1 MVYRNGFFQLVIRPE
16 GVFVKAFPP
25 RNGGRSIDFDE
36 LTTYLNS
43 KKISYDLKGLHTQ
56 VTTATE
62 PVLIKISNEKVYPE
76 GEKLELRMDAT
87 RMTVTGRFIPPSTGG
102 APMKKED
109 ILGEL
114 SFMGIRYGV
123 KLDVIDQYLAERE
136 YCTDFVLAE
145 GKEPR
150 HGKDAEIIYHFN
162 TSHSAKPKQNEDG
175 SVDFHDLDVIARVEK
190 GDLLATLIKEDPGE
204 PGMDVNGNVL
214 KPRVVKRLALKY
226 GKNITLSEDGLKL
239 FSDVSGHVSLD
250 GDRVFVSDT
259 YIVPANVDNSTGDIN
274 YDGNVEV
281 KGNVITGFT
290 VVASGDIIVNGAVEG
305 ANLKAGGQ
313 IILKRGIQGMNK
325 GVLTAGSNIIAR
337 FIENSEVNAGGYVS
351 AEAILHSTVS
361 AKGDVVVDG
370 KKGFVTGGSVR
381 SGSMIQVKA
390 AGSTMGTNTVFE
402 VGIDPAIM
410 DEYHQ
415 IEKTI
420 SELEKEKTQNLQ
432 VLAIY
437 KKKLEKGEKLSA
449 DKMLQL
455 KLATSSHKK
464 IEEEVERLS
473 QRYDEMT
480 DEIENFKSGVI
491 KIRGIAY
498 PGVKIV
504 ISTAVYYVRSEIKYS
519 QFIKEGADVRVTAL

>member
-1 MVYRNGFFQLVIRPE
+1 
-16 GVFVKAFPP
+16 
-25 RNGGRSIDFDE
+25 
-36 LTTYLNS
+36 
-43 KKISYDLKGLHTQ
+43 
-56 VTTATE
+56 
-62 PVLIKISNEKVYPE
+62 
-76 GEKLELRMDAT
+76 
-87 RMTVTGRFIPPSTGG
+87 
-102 APMKKED
+102 
-109 ILGEL
+109 
-114 SFMGIRYGV
+114 
-123 KLDVIDQYLAERE
+123 
-136 YCTDFVLAE
+136 
-145 GKEPR
+145 
-150 HGKDAEIIYHFN
+150 
-162 TSHSAKPKQNEDG
+162 
-175 SVDFHDLDVIARVEK
+175 
-190 GDLLATLIKEDPGE
+190 
-204 PGMDVNGNVL
+204 
-214 KPRVVKRLALKY
+214 
-226 GKNITLSEDGLKL
+226 
-239 FSDVSGHVSLD
+239 
-250 GDRVFVSDT
+250 
-259 YIVPANVDNSTGDIN
+259 
-274 YDGNVEV
+274 
-281 KGNVITGFT
+281 
-290 VVASGDIIVNGAVEG
+290 VASGDIIVNGAVEG